1 MMLTVGLVM
10 LFLVLAG
17 LLAGW
22 ARRGR
27 GGKRTART
35 LLGWWGAG
43 VYLLLVLGWL
53 WTFQGQCF
61 GLWGPTECGWGRYAM
76 EAMLLAALTMVAY
89 GLLGLFVLLPGVLVW
104 RADSGQSGR
113 RVGRVLLGFWGG
125 AYGLLVLWWLVVTEG
140 RCSGWMGPSQC
151 GWGWYAVEV
160 LGYAAVTLA
169 PPSLLGLLGAG
180 AVLVGRRISWKG

>member
-125 AYGLLVLWWLVVTEG
+125 RMVCWYCGGWW
-140 RCSGWMGPSQC
+140 
-151 GWGWYAVEV
+151 
-160 LGYAAVTLA
+160 
-169 PPSLLGLLGAG
+169 
-180 AVLVGRRISWKG
+180 